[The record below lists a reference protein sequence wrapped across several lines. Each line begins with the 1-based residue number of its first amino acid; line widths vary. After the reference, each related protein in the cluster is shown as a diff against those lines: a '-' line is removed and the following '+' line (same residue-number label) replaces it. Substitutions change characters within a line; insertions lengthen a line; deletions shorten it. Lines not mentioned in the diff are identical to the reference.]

1 MNTVMN
7 LESMILSDIESYDC
21 IRFALMRYSGIK
33 IDSEVEN
40 NLMSTYLA
48 NRKTQEWVGLR
59 KAIYYYAFYFA
70 NANQC
75 DYLIKVLK
83 DLAMMGLSTL
93 NLIR

>member
-7 LESMILSDIESYDC
+7 LESIILSDIESYDY
-21 IRFALMRYSGIK
+21 IRFGLMRYSGIK

-59 KAIYYYAFYFA
+59 KAIYYYAFNVRYF
-70 NANQC
+70 
-75 DYLIKVLK
+75 IFTI
-83 DLAMMGLSTL
+83 MFL
-93 NLIR
+93 NNKK